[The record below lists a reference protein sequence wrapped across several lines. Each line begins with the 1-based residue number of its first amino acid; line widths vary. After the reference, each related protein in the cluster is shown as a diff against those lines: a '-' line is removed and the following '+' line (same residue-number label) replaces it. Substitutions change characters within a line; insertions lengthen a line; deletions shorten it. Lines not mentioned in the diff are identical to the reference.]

1 MNSLQ
6 QFLQLVKISI
16 QTQNGNQLQQ
26 LVRWG
31 SIDDVIPNNLRQ
43 HLMLNYEQ
51 MEANCQSH
59 IDRDFLPFITNYLIF
74 AGKQDFDSYLQVF
87 SAFVGN
93 RLCIIPWAVPLMKS
107 LIRGLVFWSVKAD
120 LMGLTADNRV
130 KSQSELAKLR
140 AVLLKDTDEMKAN
153 LLAVAN
159 ASLKLYFGMKEMHQ
173 ALKVVEQ
180 TGNYLPDTIV
190 IQKADTVTFNYYVGR
205 VYIYFHQ
212 FDKAD
217 QVLSKAMEDC
227 TFSHFHNRQ
236 SILKYLVIARIVRGK
251 LPTPQLL
258 QKYQLDKHYLPL
270 LNAIIKGDIG
280 RYNEELD
287 LQRKYF
293 TKSGFYMI
301 LKHRVLPLL
310 YRNLIQRVFAG
321 LQLISSNP
329 TTNIPVELFYKVIN
343 NCKIECFTI
352 HDVESLIVSLID
364 QGFIKGYLSP
374 DRKII
379 VFRKSGDTFPSPYS
393 TGGPVYCLAYNYR
406 RQQIM
411 AGQNKKVR
419 LFQLIGEDSH
429 TTTDV
434 LERKS
439 VSCSEHHDIVSC
451 IVSCEGR
458 FYSAGY
464 DRKIIIYD
472 VPHHGDLK
480 LRVAN
485 SIKDAHDASISCM
498 IFGKD
503 ADNSWL
509 ITGSIDRVVK
519 LWSLDGNLMQRVDG
533 FNDTITS
540 ICYVIPTQTLWVT
553 ANSPTPIVYDPRSGI
568 NVSDFVQT
576 DDERFHVRGG
586 AIGFRNMIFVPETN
600 EVIAIS
606 NRRSIVVWRYNSVA
620 PLTVLPGHSD
630 IVECLTYNP
639 KEPILIFSGGDDGI
653 IRKWERLQL
662 ITFMYSQ
669 ESFTLPKEEF
679 KDNEESKL
687 KEAEEGTKKSKI
699 LKHPTLK
706 YLRKKKSGG
715 KSHINDLPVL
725 PPITKQKAVRPSVVS
740 MAYYEE
746 LDYLISGYED
756 SKIRIWGYNEET
768 ILYNQ
773 EPKTTTDKDLVDTKN
788 VPDEAVTSRV
798 AGMTLKETLN
808 EHKDS
813 VTALVCFKR
822 DNNHWLLSTGWDRRI
837 VLWNMSTLKM
847 HDVFRNHSAIQTK
860 EELAADGIILG
871 MDYSCE
877 RNEFAYCSADKLA
890 YLRRFSSNGG
900 EMKLLARHEAEVTQ
914 IKWNKHASQWIT
926 GSEDRTI
933 RIWPAEGIPCI
944 RVINNDGPVTALC
957 IDAIN
962 GCLVSGSQDKI
973 IRVFDLDKK
982 DEIVQKNNG
991 HTDEIRSIIHIPA
1004 RNQYVSASWDNSV
1017 RIWNAY
1023 LKKGQRKI
1031 AKSTMKFQAEEEE
1044 QTMSYSELNPLI
1056 VPKLLSKPLFVKEF
1070 VLEKPPVK
1078 EEDFEENIEKSTLEE
1093 ELRQTLNDLDVALN
1107 STEKQN
1113 KGGKRAFK
1121 LNKKKVG

>member
-1 MNSLQ
+1 MNKL
-6 QFLQLVKISI
+6 
-16 QTQNGNQLQQ
+16 TQADMLGN
-26 LVRWG
+26 
-31 SIDDVIPNNLRQ
+31 SS
-43 HLMLNYEQ
+43 E
-51 MEANCQSH
+51 
-59 IDRDFLPFITNYLIF
+59 
-74 AGKQDFDSYLQVF
+74 
-87 SAFVGN
+87 
-93 RLCIIPWAVPLMKS
+93 
-107 LIRGLVFWSVKAD
+107 
-120 LMGLTADNRV
+120 NRV

-159 ASLKLYFGMKEMHQ
+159 ASLKMYFGMKEMHQ

-180 TGNYLPDTIV
+180 TDNYLPETILV
-190 IQKADTVTFNYYVGR
+190 QNSDRVTFNYYVGR
-205 VYIYFHQ
+205 
-212 FDKAD
+212 
-217 QVLSKAMEDC
+217 
-227 TFSHFHNRQ
+227 
-236 SILKYLVIARIVRGK
+236 SILKYLVIARMVRGK
-251 LPTPQLL
+251 MPSPQLL
-258 QKYQLDKHYLPL
+258 QKYHLDLYFNPL
-270 LNAIIKGDIG
+270 INALIKGDMVS
-280 RYNEELD
+280 YNMELD
-287 LQRKYF
+287 LQRKF
-293 TKSGFYMI
+293 HDKSLGIRVWKTVDSVVGTYWMDNKLALLVITI
-301 LKHRVLPLL
+301 LKLAKKLKYSSR
-310 YRNLIQRVFAG
+310 A
-321 LQLISSNP
+321 QLM
-329 TTNIPVELFYKVIN
+329 
-343 NCKIECFTI
+343 
-352 HDVESLIVSLID
+352 D
-364 QGFIKGYLSP
+364 
-374 DRKII
+374 
-379 VFRKSGDTFPSPYS
+379 
-393 TGGPVYCLAYNYR
+393 TGGPVYCLAYNFR

-434 LERKS
+434 LEKKS

-485 SIKDAHDASISCM
+485 SIKEAHDASISCM

-553 ANSPTPIVYDPRSGI
+553 ANSPTPVVYDPRSGI
-568 NVSDFVQT
+568 NVSDFVRT

-600 EVIAIS
+600 EVIAIT
-606 NRRSIVVWRYNSVA
+606 NRRSVVVWRYNAVA

-630 IVECLTYNP
+630 IVECLAFNS

-669 ESFTLPKEEF
+669 ESFILPKEEF
-679 KDNEESKL
+679 KDKEEPKI
-687 KEAEEGTKKSKI
+687 KEADEENTKKSKI

-706 YLRKKKSGG
+706 YLKKRKAADRKP
-715 KSHINDLPVL
+715 INELPVL
-725 PPITKQKAVRPSVVS
+725 PPIAKQKAIRPGVVS
-740 MAYYEE
+740 MIYYEE

-773 EPKTTTDKDLVDTKN
+773 DPKSSIDKDLIDSKN
-788 VPDEAVTSRV
+788 IQDEAVTSRV

-813 VTALVCFKR
+813 VTALVCFKK

-837 VLWNMSTLKM
+837 VLWNLSTLKV
-847 HDVFRNHSAIQTK
+847 HDVFKNNSMLQSK

-871 MDYSCE
+871 MDFSFE
-877 RNEFAYCSADKLA
+877 RNEFAYCSSDKLA
-890 YLRRFSSNGG
+890 YLRRFSTNGSD
-900 EMKLLARHEAEVTQ
+900 MRLLAVLQGHEAEVTQ

-957 IDAIN
+957 IDSIN
-962 GCLVSGSQDKI
+962 GCLVTGSQDKI

-982 DEIVQKNNG
+982 DEIVQKNMG
-991 HTDEIRSIIHIPA
+991 HSDEIRSIIHIPS
-1004 RNQYVSASWDNSV
+1004 RNQYVSASWDNTV

-1023 LKKGQRKI
+1023 LKKGQRKM
-1031 AKSTMKFQAEEEE
+1031 AKTAMKFQAEEEE
-1044 QTMSYSELNPLI
+1044 QPMSYSELNPLI

-1070 VLEKPPVK
+1070 VLEKAPVK
-1078 EEDFEENIEKSTLEE
+1078 EEDIEENIEKSALEE
-1093 ELRQTLNDLDVALN
+1093 ELRQTLNDLDIALN

-1121 LNKKKVG
+1121 LNKKKIG